1 MDEKGKWDRRLFENK
16 DDFLIVISFCQ
27 LIEKI
32 IRFRNFLKKA
42 TYAIELYEPKPK
54 ILEFLDEHI
63 VSGKEDLVNYITNFT
78 EDYETFNEI
87 KKQSL
92 LDKLLLLSMRINDYH
107 RKGLLW
113 VFCPWP
119 EKVTNDFL
127 KQIYTDADVGELFEK
142 LNGTI
147 VLIHEYNF
155 WQYALYKDFKSP
167 IGKANHI
174 FGLPKIE
181 LENCFLWQTL
191 VHEVGH
197 AFLEENRWLE
207 DEKSILDIIERV
219 PSNRRYKLKNWIN
232 EFGSDLIALK
242 TIGPSYLITLI
253 IYSVTNIDLLWGSSE
268 EHPPIKLRIDFMF
281 EELARS
287 GISDSNEG
295 FNYLNRANVLFGSRL
310 INDIKLQKKPENSY
324 KEDDLFEISF
334 LKNLVEKIS
343 ETLDKL
349 YEIKKFNLES
359 FKKSQVLANKL
370 SDGVLISSSHKK
382 SHIIE
387 LEEKNI
393 NKIIEEFDELPNS
406 MAEIITAGTFC
417 KFYSQINWFFD
428 SFIGGNKSEYQKC
441 FDKYRNKLKI
451 FDQSVSKSIEIAL
464 IHSYFAKN
472 PEFKEGE

>member
-16 DDFLIVISFCQ
+16 EDFLIVISFCQ

-32 IRFRNFLKKA
+32 IRFRNFLKTA
-42 TYAIELYEPKPK
+42 TYAIELDEPKPK
-54 ILEFLDEHI
+54 ILEFLDDHI
-63 VSGKEDLVNYITNFT
+63 ISCKEELVNYINYFT
-78 EDYETFNEI
+78 EDYEKFDE
-87 KKQSL
+87 KKKEEL
-92 LDKLLLLSMRINDYH
+92 LNKILVLSMRINDYH
-107 RKGLLW
+107 VKGLLW

-127 KQIYTDADVGELFEK
+127 KQIYKEADVGELFER

-191 VHEVGH
+191 THEVGH
-197 AFLEENRWLE
+197 AFLEEYRWLE
-207 DEKSILDIIERV
+207 DERTILDIIERI
-219 PSNRRYKLKNWIN
+219 PSDKQYILKNWIK

-253 IYSVTNIDLLWGSSE
+253 IYSVTNIEFLWGPSN

-281 EELARS
+281 EELARI

-295 FNYLNRANVLFGSRL
+295 YNYLNRANVLFDSRL
-310 INDIKLQKKPENSY
+310 INDMKLQKKPEMSY
-324 KEDDLFEISF
+324 KEEDFFEISF
-334 LKNLVEKIS
+334 LSNLVEKIS
-343 ETLDKL
+343 KTLDKS
-349 YEIKKFNLES
+349 YEIEKFNLES
-359 FKKSQVLANKL
+359 FKKSHVLANKL
-370 SDGVLISSSHKK
+370 SDGVLISSSQKK
-382 SHIIE
+382 SYITE

-393 NKIIEEFDELPNS
+393 NKIIEEFDELPNN

-417 KFYSQINWFFD
+417 KFHSQINWFFD

-441 FDKYRNKLKI
+441 FDKYRNKLKT
-451 FDQSVSKSIEIAL
+451 FDLSVSKSIEIAL
-464 IHSYFAKN
+464 IHSYFVNN
-472 PEFKEGE
+472 P